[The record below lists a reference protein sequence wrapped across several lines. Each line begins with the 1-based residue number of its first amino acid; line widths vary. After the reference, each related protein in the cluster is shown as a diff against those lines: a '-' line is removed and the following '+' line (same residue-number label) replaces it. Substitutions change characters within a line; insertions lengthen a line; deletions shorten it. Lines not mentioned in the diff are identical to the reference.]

1 MARIFISYRREDAKW
16 VAGRMYD
23 RLTEMLDKEN
33 VFLDVSDID
42 PGDDFVESV
51 KQIVGSCD
59 VLLAVIGPSW
69 LGAKDATGALR
80 LQNTDDLVRVEIAT
94 ALRRD
99 IRVIPILVDNVPMP
113 PANALPDDLQALTR
127 RNGKE
132 VGFSRFHADLDSLI
146 KVLRAVLGVS
156 GSADSSVPTD
166 VDSDAEESADV
177 TDKDVNTVLP
187 MTISLEIHGGE
198 VTPLIAKGA
207 GLPAEQSMV
216 MSTAD
221 DNQAV
226 ATVHLVWGEAK
237 SASDN
242 LSIGRFELEDLQLA
256 PKGVPRIE
264 VTATVD
270 ESLIMTVKAEDQAT
284 GRSEILD
291 SVDLSQI
298 EIPDHMLAELEE
310 KPIQRESP
318 RDAGFSD
325 MFADVFGDIFGKR
338 GKKKAGNSQ
347 PSLDVHTSAQITSS
361 EAKSG
366 VEIEVNNAEGRT
378 LRCKVPA
385 GTKDGSVLR
394 LIGQGGRRGEDTGD
408 LYVKIKVG

>member
-1 MARIFISYRREDAKW
+1 
-16 VAGRMYD
+16 MYD
-23 RLTEMLDKEN
+23 RLTEMLSKEN

-99 IRVIPILVDNVPMP
+99 IRVIPILVDNVSMP
-113 PANALPDDLQALTR
+113 AANALPEDLRALTR

-146 KVLRAVLGVS
+146 MVLRAVLGVS
-156 GSADSSVPTD
+156 GIAESGAPTDADSSQT
-166 VDSDAEESADV
+166 ESAGA
-177 TDKDVNTVLP
+177 TDEEVNTVLP
-187 MTISLEIHGGE
+187 MTISLEILGGE
-198 VTPLIAKGA
+198 TTPLIARGA
-207 GLPAEQSMV
+207 ELPAETSMV
-216 MSTAD
+216 LSTAE
-221 DNQAV
+221 DNQVA
-226 ATVHLVWGEAK
+226 ATVHLVWGEDAL
-237 SASDN
+237 ASNN
-242 LSIGRFELEDLQLA
+242 LSIGRFDLEQLPPA
-256 PKGVPRIE
+256 PKGVPQIE

-270 ESLIMTVKAEDQAT
+270 KSLIMTVKAEDTGT

-298 EIPDHMLAELEE
+298 EIPEHMLAELDE
-310 KPIQRESP
+310 KPIQKDSP
-318 RDAGFSD
+318 RDAGF
-325 MFADVFGDIFGKR
+325 GDIFGNVFQDIFGKNW
-338 GKKKAGNSQ
+338 KKKSSDRS
-347 PSLDVHTSAQITSS
+347 SLDVEKTVKITPA

-366 VEIEVNNAEGRT
+366 VDIEVINAVGRT

-385 GTKDGSVLR
+385 GTQDGRVLR
-394 LIGQGGRRGEDTGD
+394 LIGQGVREGHAAGD
-408 LYVKIKVG
+408 LYVRIEVG

>member
-23 RLTEMLDKEN
+23 RLIEILSKEN

-42 PGDDFVESV
+42 PGEDFVESV

-59 VLLAVIGPSW
+59 VLLAIIGPAW

-80 LQNTDDLVRVEIAT
+80 LENTDDLVRVEIAT

-113 PANALPDDLQALTR
+113 PKAALPEDLQALTR

-146 KVLRAVLGVS
+146 KVLQAVLGVS
-156 GSADSSVPTD
+156 DTADSRASTG
-166 VDSDAEESADV
+166 VDSGGAESADV
-177 TDKDVNTVLP
+177 AEKDVNTVLP
-187 MTISLEIHGGE
+187 MTISLEVLGGE
-198 VTPLIAKGA
+198 TTPLIARGA
-207 GLPAEQSMV
+207 ELPAETSMV
-216 MSTAD
+216 LSTAE
-221 DNQAV
+221 DNQVAV
-226 ATVHLVWGEAK
+226 TVHLVWGEDAL
-237 SASDN
+237 ASNN
-242 LSIGRFELEDLQLA
+242 LSIGRFDLEQLPPA
-256 PKGVPRIE
+256 PKGIPQIE

-270 ESLIMTVKAEDQAT
+270 RSLIMTVKAEDKGT

-298 EIPDHMLAELEE
+298 EIPDHMLTELEE
-310 KPIQRESP
+310 KPIQKDSP

-325 MFADVFGDIFGKR
+325 MFADIFGDIFS
-338 GKKKAGNSQ
+338 KKGEKQASDGRS
-347 PSLDVHTSAQITSS
+347 SLDVQKTVQIAPA
-361 EAKSG
+361 EAENG
-366 VEIEVNNAEGRT
+366 VDIEVSNAEGRV

-385 GTKDGSVLR
+385 GTKDGRVLR
-394 LIGQGGRRGEDTGD
+394 LIGQGVRRGNDAGD
-408 LYVKIKVG
+408 LYVRIEVR